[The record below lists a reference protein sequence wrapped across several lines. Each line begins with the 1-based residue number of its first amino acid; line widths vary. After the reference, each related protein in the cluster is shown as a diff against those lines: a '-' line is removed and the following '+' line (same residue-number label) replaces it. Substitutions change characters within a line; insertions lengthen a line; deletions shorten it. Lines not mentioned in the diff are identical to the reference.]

1 MTALPPDAVA
11 DLHRLVG
18 ELEQRLESSFA
29 AHDVAIARQAAMDA
43 ENGRLIHELSI
54 ARERQNASADI
65 LRTIASVSGDAE
77 HALYQ
82 IAETTAR
89 LFDAAS
95 VTIRIADGDRWGL
108 SIRFGEGSERIGK
121 EVPAAQLEIGARNL
135 PSAVFALD
143 HQIHVPDLTN
153 LGPEMSEWPGLV
165 TSRAAGLLTVAGT
178 PLRREGKPIGILI
191 VYRDRLAPF
200 TDDELALQQSF
211 ADQAAIAIE
220 NSRLFNERRQ
230 RTNDLSES
238 LRQQTAT
245 ADVLR
250 VIASS
255 PADVEPALK
264 AIVESACALCDAY
277 DANVLLR
284 IGDHLHFSAH
294 HGPIPTGQH
303 SRPINREW
311 VTGRSVVDKVPVQ
324 VSDFWAPEAADFPE
338 GQRQSREQG
347 HRCSLSIPL
356 LREGE
361 AIGAIVL
368 RRLEPV
374 AFTARQTALL
384 QTFAD
389 QAVIA
394 IENVR
399 LFRETREAL
408 ERQTATAEILKVI
421 AASPSD
427 AQPVFEAIAASA
439 KRLLGGFSA
448 TVLRFL
454 GDELH
459 LVAYT
464 PTSPTADEGLQASF
478 PRSISEFPTF
488 ALVRNG
494 ETVQFPD
501 SEAEHVPKLNRELAR
516 LRGFRSVL
524 FTPLMNQGEPVGMI
538 SVTRAEPG
546 AFAAD
551 HVQLLQTFA
560 DQAVIAIENAR
571 LFNETRQALE
581 RQTATADVLKV
592 IAGSPSDVQPVF
604 EAIVASANRLI
615 GGFSTAIFRYAG
627 DRIHL
632 SAFTPTDPAG
642 DAVLQSSFPMPL
654 DRFPPYQ
661 LVRDGAPAELV
672 DTELEPAARD
682 IARARGYRSMLFAP
696 LMNEGKAVGIIT
708 VTRRAPGS
716 FDEPHVRLL
725 QMFAAQSVIAT
736 ENVRL
741 FNETREAL
749 EQQKASADILRVVSS
764 SVADAQPV
772 FDAILRSIEH
782 LFGGD
787 DRFIYLA
794 GDDGLLHIGAAHGA
808 NAERVRA
815 LYPVPLEGT
824 ASEVA
829 FRERRLIHYADVF
842 NDPDVPSPLREIA
855 RRIGKNYSMAL
866 APMLWEDRAIG
877 SIFVGRTSM
886 KPFSEKECSLLRS
899 FADQAVIAI
908 QNARLFNETREAL
921 ERQTATADILKVIA
935 SSPSDVQPV
944 FDAIVKSAAR
954 LFEPCSATI
963 TTLKDGKLHWNAIAE
978 IASSFDHEAARA
990 RYPIAFDPDRSPSA
1004 RAMLERRIIEIPDA
1018 SAPDTPEFTRKIAA
1032 AGGFRNIIFVPLIHE
1047 NKGIGTIILTHP
1059 QVGFKLSDKQLALVQ
1074 TFADQAVIAI
1084 QNARLFS
1091 ETKEALERQTATAE
1105 ILNVIASSPT
1115 DVQPVFDAI
1124 AESAKRL
1131 LDGQTALVTRVVGDQ
1146 LDLAAHTAGSE
1157 AGDEAIQSSF
1167 PTPLA
1172 SSGMHS
1178 RAALTGTIAFRTDI
1192 ETEPDVPEAVKE
1204 TAHARGYR
1212 SIISVPM
1219 LREGVAI
1226 GTIGVSRAEPGRF
1239 ADNQIDLLKTFAD
1252 QAVIAIENVR
1262 LFNEVKQRT
1271 EDLSESLQQ
1280 QTAVG
1285 DVLKT
1290 ISRSTFDLQPVLDT
1304 LVNTAALLC
1313 DAEMAFIMRR
1323 EGDEYRAGAAVG
1335 YSREYIEFLVT
1346 HPLKAD
1352 RGSITG
1358 RAVLERRTVQILDV
1372 ATDPEYTLR
1381 EATTIGRQH
1390 TTLCVPLLR
1399 ENEPIGTIVL
1409 ARQRVAA
1416 FTQKQIDL
1424 VTTFADQAVIAIE
1437 NVRLFDEVRQ
1447 RTEDLSESLQ
1457 QQTATADVFKVISR
1471 SAFDLQKV
1479 LDTLSESA
1487 AGLCEADIV
1496 IIHRRI
1502 GEGFRGAASFG
1513 LREEHHRTV
1522 MEIDHKPGRGS
1533 LGARVLLENAPVLI
1547 EDAENDP
1554 EYDFA
1559 LQQRVGI
1566 RSMMGVPLL
1575 REGVAIGLL
1584 LLFRKRVHPFTER
1597 HVDLAMTF
1605 ADQAVIAIE
1614 NVRLFDEVQAR
1625 TRDLTEA
1632 LTYQTGSANI
1642 LKVIASSPTDIN
1654 PVLQAIVESACE
1666 VCDAYDAIV
1675 RLKQGDNLR
1684 FSAHHGPLSVTLNDR
1699 PISRNWTAGR
1709 AVIEG
1714 KPVQVKDLLSPEGDE
1729 FPEAKTLG
1737 QKNGQ
1742 RTVLSVP
1749 LLRDGKSLGVI
1760 TLRRLEVNPFEEK
1773 QIALLQTFADQA
1785 VIAIG
1790 NVRLFEEVQQRTREL
1805 SESLEQQTATSEVLS
1820 VISRSAGDLEPVFKS
1835 MLENATRICG
1845 AQFGLM
1851 NLYDGDSFHTVGF
1864 HNVPSAFE
1872 AARQRSFRAH
1882 PDGDLGQMVLTKKVA
1897 HIHDL
1902 RTRPLYIQGDPAT
1915 VQLADLAGARTI
1927 LIVPMIKDDEF
1938 VGTIGITVSKFRRS
1952 TKSRLRC

>member
-11 DLHRLVG
+11 DLYKLVA

-29 AHDVAIARQAAMDA
+29 AHDAAIARQAAMDA

-135 PSAVFALD
+135 PSAVFALNQ
-143 HQIHVPDLTN
+143 QIHVPDLTN

-165 TSRAAGLLTVAGT
+165 TSRASGLLTVAGT

-303 SRPINREW
+303 SRPISREW

-347 HRCSLSIPL
+347 HRCTLSIPL

-464 PTSPTADEGLQASF
+464 PTSPAADEGLKASF

-494 ETVQFPD
+494 ETVQFSD
-501 SEAEHVPKLNRELAR
+501 SEAEHVPKLNRDLAR

-524 FTPLMNQGEPVGMI
+524 FTPLMNQGVPVGMI

-615 GGFSTAIFRYAG
+615 GGFSTAMFRYV
-627 DRIHL
+627 DDQIHL

-654 DRFPPYQ
+654 GRFPPYQ
-661 LVRDGAPAELV
+661 LVRNGAPAELV

-708 VTRRAPGS
+708 VSRRAPGS

-725 QMFAAQSVIAT
+725 QMFAAQSVIAM

-772 FDAILRSIEH
+772 FDEILRSIAH

-842 NDPDVPSPLREIA
+842 NDPDVPSALREIA

-990 RYPIAFDPDRSPSA
+990 KYPIAFDPDRSPSA

-1091 ETKEALERQTATAE
+1091 ETKEALERQTATAD
-1105 ILNVIASSPT
+1105 ILNVIAGSPT

-1131 LDGQTALVTRVVGDQ
+1131 LDGQTALVTRVAGDQ

-1167 PTPLA
+1167 PTPLS

-1204 TAHARGYR
+1204 TARARGYR

-1280 QTAVG
+1280 QTA
-1285 DVLKT
+1285 
-1290 ISRSTFDLQPVLDT
+1290 
-1304 LVNTAALLC
+1304 
-1313 DAEMAFIMRR
+1313 
-1323 EGDEYRAGAAVG
+1323 
-1335 YSREYIEFLVT
+1335 
-1346 HPLKAD
+1346 
-1352 RGSITG
+1352 
-1358 RAVLERRTVQILDV
+1358 
-1372 ATDPEYTLR
+1372 
-1381 EATTIGRQH
+1381 
-1390 TTLCVPLLR
+1390 
-1399 ENEPIGTIVL
+1399 
-1409 ARQRVAA
+1409 
-1416 FTQKQIDL
+1416 
-1424 VTTFADQAVIAIE
+1424 
-1437 NVRLFDEVRQ
+1437 
-1447 RTEDLSESLQ
+1447 
-1457 QQTATADVFKVISR
+1457 TADVLKVISR

-1496 IIHRRI
+1496 VIHRRV

-1584 LLFRKRVHPFTER
+1584 LLFRKKVHPFTER

-1614 NVRLFDEVQAR
+1614 NVRLFD
-1625 TRDLTEA
+1625 
-1632 LTYQTGSANI
+1632 
-1642 LKVIASSPTDIN
+1642 
-1654 PVLQAIVESACE
+1654 
-1666 VCDAYDAIV
+1666 
-1675 RLKQGDNLR
+1675 
-1684 FSAHHGPLSVTLNDR
+1684 
-1699 PISRNWTAGR
+1699 
-1709 AVIEG
+1709 
-1714 KPVQVKDLLSPEGDE
+1714 
-1729 FPEAKTLG
+1729 
-1737 QKNGQ
+1737 
-1742 RTVLSVP
+1742 
-1749 LLRDGKSLGVI
+1749 
-1760 TLRRLEVNPFEEK
+1760 
-1773 QIALLQTFADQA
+1773 
-1785 VIAIG
+1785 
-1790 NVRLFEEVQQRTREL
+1790 EVQQRTREL

-1820 VISRSAGDLEPVFKS
+1820 VISRSAGDLEPVFQS

-1864 HNVPSAFE
+1864 HNVPPAFE
-1872 AARQRSFRAH
+1872 AARQQSFRAH

-1915 VQLADLAGARTI
+1915 VQLAELAGARTI
-1927 LIVPMIKDDEF
+1927 LIVPMVKDDEF
-1938 VGTIGITVSKFRRS
+1938 VGTIGIYRLEVSPFNEKQIALLSSFASQAVIAIENTRLLKELRERTHDL
-1952 TKSRLRC
+1952 TKSLDDLRTAQDRLVQTEKLASLGQLTAGIAHEIKNPLNFVNNFAALSAELTDELNDVLKPAEISDKIREEVDELTGLLKDNLQRVVQHGKRADSIVKNMLLHSREGGGDHRPADINALIDESLNLAYHGARAERADFNVTLQRDFDANAGMVEVFPQEITRVFLNLISNGFYAVNRRRIEAGQPGFDPVLIATSRNLGDAVEIRIRDNGTGIPSEVKDKMFNPFFTTKPAGEGTGLGLSMSHDIIVKQHGGTIDVDTEPGQFTEFRIVLPRTSNPLNKSRGST